1 MIRITVRVRP
11 EQVMEELDPGLAHE
25 AAAGVA
31 GVRGVELWDERVSDA
46 LYVTLDVYAE
56 ERTPDLE
63 EGLRS
68 ALGRLPAMNA
78 FLVVAC
84 GDQALITD
92 ATPDDWAA
100 ATTPGA

>member
-1 MIRITVRVRP
+1 MIRLSVRVRP
-11 EQVMEELDPGLAHE
+11 EQVMEQLDPARAHE

-56 ERTPDLE
+56 ERTRNLE

-68 ALGRLPAMNA
+68 ALARLPAMNA
-78 FLVVAC
+78 FLVVAF
-84 GDQALITD
+84 GDQVPITD
-92 ATPDDWAA
+92 ATSDDWAA
-100 ATTPGA
+100 ATTPVA